1 MKPLCI
7 KQCNIPYVEARMNS
21 KAAQLRE
28 NGTEIVRLF
37 ARFALGASFLSAVAD
52 RFGLW
57 GPYGAKNVSW
67 GNFAHFVEYTGAV
80 TSLFPS
86 SSTVLFAWAA
96 TVAETLFG
104 MLLIAGFKIRM
115 ASVLSGLLLLSFA
128 IGMVTGL
135 GIKTPFD
142 YSVFSAAAA
151 AFLLAFWVLDRFTL
165 ANLLNRSRN
174 VAEGP
179 ITTNTNFNIVN
190 GPRNRRGPCTHP
202 FRGSE
207 HDRRASRTGGAFSTG
222 NLSPE
227 ADPRWL
233 SAGDVIDCRN
243 SLDRLAYLRDEVV
256 HKGIVFAGL
265 GGPSG
270 NRLPRVLPDRMLDWL
285 RMRIFGFWGLNVSK
299 HMPRPRLLE
308 RLRLSDRL
316 QHGWL
321 YEGIAFAREGH
332 ACPV

>member
-1 MKPLCI
+1 LVGGETQQRSFQVVRRGGKLISAVSPPDQSLAQRHGVDAAFLLVDVRA
-7 KQCNIPYVEARMNS
+7 KYLTNIPYVEARMNS

-86 SSTVLFAWAA
+86 SLTVSFAWAA

-104 MLLIAGFKIRM
+104 ILLIAGFKIRM

-128 IGMVTGL
+128 MGMVTGL

-151 AFLLAFWVLDRFTL
+151 AFLLAFWEPDRFTL
-165 ANLLNRSRN
+165 DKLLNRLRN
-174 VAEGP
+174 
-179 ITTNTNFNIVN
+179 
-190 GPRNRRGPCTHP
+190 
-202 FRGSE
+202 
-207 HDRRASRTGGAFSTG
+207 
-222 NLSPE
+222 
-227 ADPRWL
+227 
-233 SAGDVIDCRN
+233 
-243 SLDRLAYLRDEVV
+243 
-256 HKGIVFAGL
+256 
-265 GGPSG
+265 
-270 NRLPRVLPDRMLDWL
+270 
-285 RMRIFGFWGLNVSK
+285 
-299 HMPRPRLLE
+299 
-308 RLRLSDRL
+308 
-316 QHGWL
+316 
-321 YEGIAFAREGH
+321 
-332 ACPV
+332 